1 MKNPMGNAKMTQDE
15 QPAAILHNPS
25 AQGNVLLVCEHA
37 SNRFP
42 SAFGDLGL
50 DAEAKQSH
58 AAWDPGALAVA
69 KHMSEVLDAKLVAS
83 TVSRLVYD
91 CNRPPEAAGAMPAKS
106 EKFIIPGNADLTDEA
121 KKQRVDQVYR
131 PFLSLLYGTITDAV
145 NEPVLATIHSFTPV
159 YNDQPRA
166 VEIGILHDSDTR
178 LADAMLALAPQFT
191 GLNVQRND
199 PYGPEDGVTHT
210 LKLHGLENGLMNV
223 MIEVRN
229 DLIATPE
236 DQKNIAEMLADLI
249 SAALEKLEN
258 EVEK

>member
-1 MKNPMGNAKMTQDE
+1 MTQDAE
-15 QPAAILHNPS
+15 PAAILHNPT

-42 SAFGDLGL
+42 AGFGDLGL
-50 DAEAKQSH
+50 DAAAKESH

-69 KHMSEVLDAKLVAS
+69 KHMSGLLDAKLVAS

-91 CNRPPEAAGAMPAKS
+91 CNRPPYALGAMPAKS
-106 EKFIIPGNADLTDEA
+106 EKFTIPGNENLTDAER
-121 KKQRVDQVYR
+121 KQRIDQVYR
-131 PFLSLLYGTITDAV
+131 PFLTLLYDTISSAV
-145 NEPVLATIHSFTPV
+145 KEPVLATIHSFTPI
-159 YNDQPRA
+159 YNDRPRS

-191 GLNVQRND
+191 DMNVQRNE

-210 LKLHGLENGLMNV
+210 LKIHGLENGLMNV

-236 DQKNIAEMLADLI
+236 EQKNVAKILAELI
-249 SAALEKLEN
+249 SAALGKLEK